1 MPKLSIR
8 SANETD
14 FEVIHQFVYSLAV
27 YEKEPHAHIT
37 SAEQYIIDHKE
48 KWFDVDLAEIES
60 EVVGMLFYYNAY
72 STWKGR
78 TLYLEDFIVKES
90 FRNRGIGQKLF
101 SHLIEV
107 ARIRKCN
114 LIKWQVLDWNQPA
127 IDFYRKNK
135 AEIESG
141 WLNGKILLI

>member
-37 SAEQYIIDHKE
+37 SAEQYIIDYKE

-135 AEIESG
+135 AEIVSG

>member
-1 MPKLSIR
+1 MPKLAIR

-14 FEVIHQFVYSLAV
+14 FEVIHQFIHSLAV

-37 SAEQYIIDHKE
+37 SAEQYIIDYKD
-48 KWFDVDLAEIES
+48 KWFDVDLAELEN

-90 FRNRGIGQKLF
+90 FRNQGIGQKLF

-107 ARIRKCN
+107 ARNRKCN
-114 LIKWQVLDWNQPA
+114 LIRWQVLNWNQPA

>member
-1 MPKLSIR
+1 MPKLAIR

-14 FEVIHQFVYSLAV
+14 FEVIHQFIHSLAV

-37 SAEQYIIDHKE
+37 SAEQYIIDYKD
-48 KWFDVDLAEIES
+48 KWFDVDLAELEN

-90 FRNRGIGQKLF
+90 FRNQGIGQKLF

-107 ARIRKCN
+107 ARNRKCN
-114 LIKWQVLDWNQPA
+114 LIRWQVLDWNQPA

>member
-37 SAEQYIIDHKE
+37 SAEQYIIDYKE

-141 WLNGKILLI
+141 WLNGKILLF